1 MNTPADLIRLHLDT
15 VAALRAQSGADLPT
29 IKRLQARRF
38 ETTYADLLD
47 TPRYQPATRFFL
59 DELYGDHDFA
69 QRDAQ
74 FGRIAGAIERLFP
87 PAVAQLAVDMAEL
100 HAVTEG
106 LDADMARHWAGLTEA
121 TPAARYVAAWRLTGQ
136 RSQRERQLGVV
147 LHMGRE
153 LQHMTGKKS
162 LRLALR
168 MMRGPAQA
176 AGLGSL
182 QGFLEAGFEAFGHMG
197 GTTDFLNTIATREQA
212 WIDRL
217 FDSPEAS
224 AALDGVL
231 RA

>member
-1 MNTPADLIRLHLDT
+1 
-15 VAALRAQSGADLPT
+15 
-29 IKRLQARRF
+29 
-38 ETTYADLLD
+38 
-47 TPRYQPATRFFL
+47 
-59 DELYGDHDFA
+59 
-69 QRDAQ
+69 
-74 FGRIAGAIERLFP
+74 
-87 PAVAQLAVDMAEL
+87 
-100 HAVTEG
+100 
-106 LDADMARHWAGLTEA
+106 
-121 TPAARYVAAWRLTGQ
+121 
-136 RSQRERQLGVV
+136 LGVV